1 MNNPNIRPSAVA
13 TLLDVIDPSS
23 QAAGAATSDWID
35 AQNYGALLALIQI
48 GALGASA
55 KVDAK
60 LQQAQDAAGTGAKD
74 IAGKAIAQLTKA
86 GTNDNQQVAIDL
98 FTNALDTANGYRY
111 VQLSI
116 TVATAASLTAAVVL
130 GFYASY
136 GPGTP
141 NTSLVQTV

>member
-141 NTSLVQTV
+141 NTSLVQT